1 MYLDSSSCYQVSM
14 LKGVAET
21 FNLLPFSDI
30 LAYGPVEADAPE
42 TELTFIEVINI
53 SIAFI

>member
-1 MYLDSSSCYQVSM
+1 M

-30 LAYGPVEADAPE
+30 LVFGPVEADAPE